1 MGRKYTGTRK
11 YIYICIA
18 LAVFSITWGC
28 TSPVENTKIDNTV
41 TQTDTVSWRLLR
53 DNNPPPNSGI
63 QFPSENVPGGDET
76 LFNTALRFADPG
88 NPSKDYNK
96 SIVAFKKLITE
107 YPKSTWSYRGHIIL
121 EILQENAKLKK
132 QLGDLQLDNAK
143 ARKQGTDLQQEIT
156 KLKEIIE
163 QSKKVDVEIEQKKRE

>member
-1 MGRKYTGTRK
+1 M
-11 YIYICIA
+11 
-18 LAVFSITWGC
+18 
-28 TSPVENTKIDNTV
+28 
-41 TQTDTVSWRLLR
+41 
-53 DNNPPPNSGI
+53 
-63 QFPSENVPGGDET
+63 PGGDET